1 MTKVSGRILDAPKV
15 LYRDNQTPEAAS
27 GGWNLRKSPKFQEP
41 SQYQKPPK
49 FEVAIPKAMG
59 RTLGNWGF
67 LRLRDFSE
75 KNHKPAVSA
84 FMKNIASYGL
94 SSTTPVSETLN
105 YDEMRQDF
113 FGPRGNS
120 LEQTIAALRGKRLD
134 ILLITLPAKD
144 TALYNRIKRYSDQN
158 AGIHTVCV
166 IEEEF
171 LNCKGSYFGNVALK
185 FNLKLGGINH
195 TLRDLDLGIVSQ
207 GKTMVVGIDVV
218 HPSPG
223 SGRASI
229 AAMAGSVDKSL
240 AQWPVDLRVQIREG
254 KEMLDKIRHMI
265 NSRLALWMDRNDE
278 YPENIL
284 VYRDGVSEGQYE
296 QVLKEELNEMK
307 RETQELYTKARQTL
321 PKFTLIIVAK
331 RHHTRFFP
339 TSQSV
344 AFMDKGNSERGLVVD
359 SGITET
365 RTWDFFLQSH
375 NALQGTA
382 RPAHYVVLS
391 DEIFTN
397 DELKPIHETI
407 EPGLSPVDRLQKLTN
422 SLCYLFSRAT
432 KAVKIPAPVYYAD
445 IACDRAS
452 RYLAG
457 VDTND
462 GESVTSARTET
473 EGERVARCNRYQ
485 DLIKVHDNLKDSMFY
500 V

>member
-15 LYRDNQTPEAAS
+15 LYRDNQTPETTS
-27 GGWNLRKSPKFQEP
+27 GGWNLRKSPKFQETP
-41 SQYQKPPK
+41 QFQKPPK

-59 RTLGNWGF
+59 GTLGNWAF
-67 LRLRDFSE
+67 LRLYDFSGAD
-75 KNHKPAVSA
+75 HRPALSA
-84 FMKNIASYGL
+84 FMDNIATYGMR
-94 SSTTPVSETLN
+94 SATPISETLN
-105 YDEMRQDF
+105 YDEMREDF
-113 FGPRGNS
+113 FGPKGS
-120 LEQTIAALRGKRLD
+120 LKQTIVALGSKRLD

-144 TALYNRIKRYSDQN
+144 TALYNRIKWYSDQN

-166 IEEEF
+166 IEEMF
-171 LNCKGSYFGNVALK
+171 LKRQGSYFGNVALK

-195 TLRDLDLGIVSQ
+195 TLRDIDLGIVSQ
-207 GKTMVVGIDVV
+207 GKTMIVGIDVV

-229 AAMAGSVDKSL
+229 AAMAGSIDKNL

-254 KEMLDKIRHMI
+254 KEMLDKIRDMI
-265 NSRLALWMDRNDE
+265 NSRLALWMNRYDQ

-284 VYRDGVSEGQYE
+284 IYRDGVSEGQYE
-296 QVLKEELNEMK
+296 QVLKEELDEMK
-307 RETQELYTKARQTL
+307 EETQQLYKKARQSL
-321 PKFTLIIVAK
+321 PRFTLIIVAK

-339 TSQSV
+339 KVEDQN
-344 AFMDKGNSERGLVVD
+344 APFIDRGNFERGLVVD
-359 SGITET
+359 RGITEA

-382 RPAHYVVLS
+382 RPAHYVVLW

-397 DELKPIHETI
+397 TALQLMHRERDMSAT
-407 EPGLSPVDRLQKLTN
+407 DRLQKLTN

-457 VDTND
+457 VDTTD
-462 GESVTSARTET
+462 GESVLT
-473 EGERVARCNRYQ
+473 EGQRVARCNEYQ
-485 DLIKVHDNLKDSMFY
+485 GLIKVHDNLKDSMFY